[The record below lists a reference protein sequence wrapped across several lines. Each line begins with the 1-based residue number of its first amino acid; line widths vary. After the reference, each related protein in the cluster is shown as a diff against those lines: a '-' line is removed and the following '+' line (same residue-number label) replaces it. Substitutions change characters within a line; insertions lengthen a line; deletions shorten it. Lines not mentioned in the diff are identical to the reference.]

1 MASSSST
8 LFVPAFTELR
18 SDEFYNYRNISCQL
32 KVIRSKEYHKDYI
45 GFHKFTS
52 YKDTTTSETKTFHNF
67 VNLPLVTVD
76 ELIKCLIDVRDFA
89 KQQAGV

>member
-18 SDEFYNYRNISCQL
+18 SDEYYNYRNTSCQL
-32 KVIRSKEYHKDYI
+32 KVIRSNEYHKVYI

-52 YKDTTTSETKTFHNF
+52 YQDTTTSETQHSQLRESTTGGCRQTDQ
-67 VNLPLVTVD
+67 VP
-76 ELIKCLIDVRDFA
+76 R
-89 KQQAGV
+89 